1 MVPFLYIGAVLV
13 LIGAIFWT
21 LWMRSD
27 TQENRKYTIW
37 ATTWVLGLQ
46 IFGVIGAIYSG
57 NFGS

>member
-1 MVPFLYIGAVLV
+1 MVPFLYIGAVFV
-13 LIGAIFWT
+13 TIGAILWT

-57 NFGS
+57 